1 MINPEDYGISFDK
14 YLAKQLKD
22 PEFKKSFEKFQQE
35 DAASIAVI
43 VARQKAGWSQQELAD
58 KAGVPQSTVARFER
72 GANTSVR
79 TLNKLVTALGG
90 KISIT
95 F

>member
-14 YLAKQLKD
+14 DLANRLKD
-22 PEFKKSFEKFQQE
+22 PKFRKEFDQFQQE
-35 DAASIAVI
+35 DATSVAVI

-72 GANTSVR
+72 GANTSVK

>member
-1 MINPEDYGISFDK
+1 MFDPEKYGVSFDK
-14 YLAKQLKD
+14 DLQERLKD
-22 PEFKKSFEKFQQE
+22 PKFKKHFEHFQQE
-35 DAASIAVI
+35 DAPSIAVI

>member
-1 MINPEDYGISFDK
+1 MIDPEKYGVSFDK
-14 YLAKQLKD
+14 YLQQELKD
-22 PEFKKSFEKFQQE
+22 PKFKEEFEKIQQE

-72 GANTSVR
+72 GANTSIK